1 MKPTVFFSPNKF
13 LFTPVLGLFIIHS
26 AWAQGVPTQP
36 PRPDSAPQNA
46 LASAATN
53 IGLKRCLPA
62 LQRLSSLAVQGARAN
77 DVLLDWDR
85 KRGDASPVF
94 SMIGMQY
101 ANAGAAM
108 SITAIPEPDGGC
120 SVSAERI
127 SVAPFTCQ
135 SVAQQE
141 LMGYQQTRLLP
152 NFVVYNDVKD
162 NNSSVSLIDSPP
174 GCLIIR
180 RFVEFNWKDSATTPT
195 LPKKEIGSR

>member
-1 MKPTVFFSPNKF
+1 MVGAA
-13 LFTPVLGLFIIHS
+13 L
-26 AWAQGVPTQP
+26 AQGVLTQP
-36 PRPDSAPQNA
+36 PRPAGVPQNA

-94 SMIGMQY
+94 SMIGMEY
-101 ANAGAAM
+101 PNAGAAM
-108 SITAIPEPDGGC
+108 SITAIPESDGGC
-120 SVSAERI
+120 SVAAERI

-141 LMGYQQTRLLP
+141 LVGYQQTRLLP
-152 NFVVYNDVKD
+152 NFVVYTDGKD
-162 NNSSVSLIDSPP
+162 RNSSVSLIDSPP

-180 RFVEFNWKDSATTPT
+180 RFVEFSWKDSVAISPF
-195 LPKKEIGSR
+195 PKKDAGSR